1 MRADLLTTTRGP
13 SPRPIPWTPIVSL
26 AGASVGQSSVT
37 GTNFATEAATLKD
50 WRSRSQRMVERVRS
64 GSVPSFIRDQHW
76 RWVEVKGAGHTLRYL
91 VAPDYM
97 SIGTA
102 DDYLVF
108 GPTPDEGQS
117 IADSYNAIIPS
128 RKMVTDI
135 RNAAQKRMPLADVK
149 QPPENIPVGKIE
161 TVDAVLAA
169 RRIDRTRSYD
179 PSAQLVAGHRKDIVV
194 GPNLD
199 GSRVAIFGG
208 EGGTTSGW
216 AIQPYSTIH
225 GSYYGDYSHG
235 LRLVSRRAFLD
246 GTEVD
251 LASIF
256 TDPALHV
263 LVSDQGPFVPRFPNT
278 GPRATGLPLPGG
290 SVAVGPGT
298 GSTIPNA
305 SKPKPPSLTPAS
317 NRQLSEASLL
327 PLLIVTV
334 IGVGI
339 LGQAASS

>member
-1 MRADLLTTTRGP
+1 VRAG
-13 SPRPIPWTPIVSL
+13 
-26 AGASVGQSSVT
+26 
-37 GTNFATEAATLKD
+37 N
-50 WRSRSQRMVERVRS
+50 
-64 GSVPSFIRDQHW
+64 VPPFIRDQHW
-76 RWVEVKGAGHTLRYL
+76 RWVEVKAAGHTLRYL

-102 DDYLVF
+102 DDFIVF
-108 GPTPDEGQS
+108 GPTPDEGQL

-135 RNAAQKRMPLADVK
+135 RNASTRRLPLSDVK
-149 QPPENIPVGKIE
+149 GPPENIPVGKIE

-169 RRIDRTRSYD
+169 RRLDRARGYD
-179 PSAQLVAGHRKDIVV
+179 ASSQLVSGHRKDIVV
-194 GPNLD
+194 GPGLD
-199 GSRVAIFGG
+199 GSHVAIFGG
-208 EGGTTSGW
+208 EGGAQQGW

-263 LVSDQGPFVPRFPNT
+263 LVSDQGAFVPRFPNA
-278 GPRATGLPLPGG
+278 GPRATGMPLPG
-290 SVAVGPGT
+290 SPVAAGPSAGPT
-298 GSTIPNA
+298 TPSAG
-305 SKPKPPSLTPAS
+305 KPKPPALTPAS
-317 NRQLSEASLL
+317 NRPMSEASLL